1 MSFVTLKTTQN
12 QFLEQHLRGTGR
24 AMSANQARATY
35 GIQNIRARMT
45 ELRQAGL
52 KVNRAKNSEGRAAY
66 TISARDVNGS
76 RAAIYG

>member
-1 MSFVTLKTTQN
+1 
-12 QFLEQHLRGTGR
+12 
-24 AMSANQARATY
+24 MSANQARATY

>member
-24 AMSANQARATY
+24 AISANQARATY